1 MPARFLACDLAAAR
15 RITSVPLP
23 PRIFMPE
30 LKETWSAANDRFSQ
44 LCRTS

>member
-1 MPARFLACDLAAAR
+1 MYARFLACDLAAAR

-30 LKETWSAANDRFSQ
+30 QKETWSVATDCFSQ